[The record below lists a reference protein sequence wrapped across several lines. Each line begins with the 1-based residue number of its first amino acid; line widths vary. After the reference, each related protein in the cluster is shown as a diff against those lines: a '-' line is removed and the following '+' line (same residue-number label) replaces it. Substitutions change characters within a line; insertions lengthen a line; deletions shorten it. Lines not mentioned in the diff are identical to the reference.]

1 MTERQASKLLANN
14 AEKLVDPD
22 LRRKYK
28 LDLVTSGGNVYDV
41 KRETVEVKQNS
52 ILWSNLRKCF
62 RVIISSSKKCMEI
75 YQCHHMTRIIQD

>member
-1 MTERQASKLLANN
+1 MRLTQAQANKLLANN

-41 KRETVEVKQNS
+41 KRETVEVKH
-52 ILWSNLRKCF
+52 KDGTTTY
-62 RVIISSSKKCMEI
+62 E
-75 YQCHHMTRIIQD
+75 TRIV